1 MSRPATGTISIMPD
15 KKRKGKEGTHR
26 LLATH
31 DELHRTLYRLGVGVL
46 RVHERHGSPRGLY
59 DLRLLM
65 LDPRDDLARLVAL
78 APAVGTLL
86 REEEFARLARRRAG
100 RVGLADQ
107 RKRLERKL

>member
-46 RVHERHGSPRGLY
+46 RVHECHGSPRGLY

-78 APAVGTLL
+78 APAPSARCFERRNSHAL
-86 REEEFARLARRRAG
+86 R
-100 RVGLADQ
+100 ADA
-107 RKRLERKL
+107 LVV